1 MVDDLAY
8 RLALIVWVGI
18 FCCCKSKTSLPFET
32 LASDKCESY
41 AIVDHITMFQVSL
54 DVESVV
60 RDILRPHWPGV
71 RSPAVSQ
78 SPPGDLPPKYEDLG
92 Q

>member
-1 MVDDLAY
+1 M
-8 RLALIVWVGI
+8 I
-18 FCCCKSKTSLPFET
+18 FE
-32 LASDKCESY
+32 ASDQILINVGLLNKNYLPIICRYVLYKGESY

-60 RDILRPHWPGV
+60 RDILRPNWSGV